1 MSKQIAKIQP
11 SAIGG
16 VFQDANS
23 FDHWQRIAKALSSS
37 SLIPTQYRGP
47 EGMANTLVAL
57 EFANRV
63 GASPLMVMQ
72 NLNIIEGRP
81 AWSAKFVIASLEAAG
96 YFLRYETENR
106 GNKKVEFEY
115 WEGPKGQ
122 RKKKT
127 GTLGITDVACRVIGT
142 DSNGTEHEGPW
153 VSIEMAVMEGWY
165 TRNGSKWKTMP
176 EVMLRY
182 RAASFFGNL
191 YAPGMLMGLKTKE
204 EVEDVAYTEIPEDE
218 WDSPVSAVETINQQ
232 VQEDDEPEGEEYE
245 ETEDGTDPE
254 EDELI

>member
-1 MSKQIAKIQP
+1 MSKQLAKIQP

-37 SLIPTQYRGP
+37 DLIPTQYRGP
-47 EGMANTLVAL
+47 GGMANTLVAL

-96 YFLRYETENR
+96 YSLRYETENR
-106 GNKKVEFEY
+106 GDKKVQYEY

-122 RKKKT
+122 RSKKT
-127 GTLGITDVACRVIGT
+127 GTLEIADVACRVVGT
-142 DSNGTEHEGPW
+142 DSNGTEHDGPW

-204 EVEDVAYTEIPEDE
+204 EVEDIAYTEIPDDE
-218 WDSPVSAVETINQQ
+218 WNAPVSAVENINQQ
-232 VQEDDEPEGEEYE
+232 VETEPEEAEEYE
-245 ETEDGTDPE
+245 EGEPETDPE